1 MSTTKK
7 KNRTFTNL
15 DADTWDALVQRAKK
29 DGKAAEHPVTGPPWT
44 VQISNQNLGRLLSTN
59 RRLASARAKRLIE
72 FGMVTAIYGDKNG
85 LPTAKRYVIS
95 TEWLDRSPTVGDY
108 YPVEVD

>member
-1 MSTTKK
+1 MSTITT

-15 DADTWDALVQRAKK
+15 DADTWDVLVQMAQK
-29 DGKAAEHPVTGPPWT
+29 GGQPVTGQSWS
-44 VQISNQNLGRLLSTN
+44 VQMSNQSLGALLNTN

-85 LPTAKRYVIS
+85 LPSAKKYVIS
-95 TEWLDRSPTVGDY
+95 TEWLDRSPKVGDY
-108 YPVEVD
+108 YPVEVT

>member
-1 MSTTKK
+1 MSTTTK
-7 KNRTFTNL
+7 KNRTFTSL
-15 DADTWDALVQRAKK
+15 DADTWDVLVQSAKK
-29 DGKAAEHPVTGPPWT
+29 DGHPVTGQVWS
-44 VQISNQNLGRLLSTN
+44 VQMSNQSLGRSLSTN

-85 LPTAKRYVIS
+85 LPTAKKYIIN
-95 TEWLDRSPTVGDY
+95 EDWLNRSPKVGDY

>member
-1 MSTTKK
+1 MSTITT

-15 DADTWDALVQRAKK
+15 DADTWDVLVQMAQKGGTV
-29 DGKAAEHPVTGPPWT
+29 DDHPVTGPPWS
-44 VQISNQNLGRLLSTN
+44 VQMSNQSLGALLNTN

-85 LPTAKRYVIS
+85 LPSAKKYVIS
-95 TEWLDRSPTVGDY
+95 TEWLDRSPKVGDY
-108 YPVEVD
+108 YPVEVT

>member
-1 MSTTKK
+1 MSTTTK

-15 DADTWDALVQRAKK
+15 DADTWDALVQSAKK
-29 DGKAAEHPVTGPPWT
+29 GGHPVTGQVWS
-44 VQISNQNLGRLLSTN
+44 VQMSNQSLGRCLSTN

-85 LPTAKRYVIS
+85 LPTAKKYIIN
-95 TEWLDRSPTVGDY
+95 EDWLNRSPKVGDY
-108 YPVEVD
+108 YPVEAD

>member
-15 DADTWDALVQRAKK
+15 DADTWDVLVQTAKK
-29 DGKAAEHPVTGPPWT
+29 NGHPVTGQEWS
-44 VQISNQNLGRLLSTN
+44 VQMSNQSLGRMLSTN

-72 FGMVTAIYGDKNG
+72 FGMVTAIYGDTNG
-85 LPTAKRYVIS
+85 LPTAKTYVIN
-95 TEWLDRSPTVGDY
+95 TEWLDRSPKVGDY